1 MDNKKSLFP
10 IIILLPL
17 FLCFLFSTNFEIS
30 ATATPIANEVNKVP
44 QNEEKARKEYRRTS
58 SKRQTRRSDGGDR
71 H

>member
-44 QNEEKARKEYRRTS
+44 QNEKKRRLGRS
-58 SKRQTRRSDGGDR
+58 IDVHPPKDKRGGDR